1 MRSLFLRWEGSISGA
16 RGASW
21 VFAAG
26 GNRSYPEFWS
36 VTDGP
41 WYLGCITMIVCF
53 MAVKEASSAISDSR
67 FGVSRYS
74 SRHKDLEARLYGK
87 EM

>member
-1 MRSLFLRWEGSISGA
+1 
-16 RGASW
+16 
-21 VFAAG
+21 
-26 GNRSYPEFWS
+26 
-36 VTDGP
+36 
-41 WYLGCITMIVCF
+41 MIVCF
-53 MAVKEASSAISDSR
+53 MAIKEASSAISDSR